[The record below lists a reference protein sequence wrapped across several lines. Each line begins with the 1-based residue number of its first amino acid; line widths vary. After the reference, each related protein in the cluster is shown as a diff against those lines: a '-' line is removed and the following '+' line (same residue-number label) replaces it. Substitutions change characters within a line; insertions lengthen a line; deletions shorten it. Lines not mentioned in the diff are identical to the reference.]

1 MFRLWAAMSMCAC
14 LAIAGCYEP
23 GVGKD
28 ELDDAVQAPVDLFSD
43 GGSVTPTDGRPPI
56 DAPGGSIDAANGC
69 DSSPLSALRI
79 VVRTTP
85 YGGRYQPKNIGAIWI
100 ETAAGQYVKTVKRWA
115 NRRLQ
120 YLTRYRTASG
130 GDVTDAITGATLTS
144 HITHDVTWNLTDR
157 NRCEVPAGQY
167 RVVMELTDQ
176 DAAGAYAT
184 FLFTKG
190 TTPATTNPTA
200 TAQFHD
206 LVLDLH

>member
-1 MFRLWAAMSMCAC
+1 MFRLSAAMSMCVG
-14 LAIAGCYEP
+14 LAIAGCYDP

-28 ELDDAVQAPVDLFSD
+28 ELDDAVQAPVELFAD
-43 GGSVTPTDGRPPI
+43 GGAGPSDGRPP
-56 DAPGGSIDAANGC
+56 GGDAASGC
-69 DSSPLSALRI
+69 DTSPLSALRI

-115 NRRLQ
+115 NRRLR
-120 YLTRYRTASG
+120 YLTRYAAASG
-130 GDVTDAITGATLTS
+130 GDITDAVTGATLPS
-144 HITHDVTWNLTDR
+144 HTTHTVTWNLTDR

-184 FLFTKG
+184 FPFTKG